1 MNRREVNCVPLP
13 VVRSRWCRGF
23 PQADAQ
29 ARWNRFQLTI
39 SLVQQSITLTRCAQP
54 TVGPAQISSCPTFRF
69 DSARRLLR
77 VPWCSQTPSATT
89 NLRSRITR
97 NTRFR
102 FTGGFSFRRNHQVTR
117 AISVWRFFLRMPRR
131 SVRHIAGPLSS
142 PVAAFGNTNSTGL
155 MAGTS
160 MAVYPCASI
169 SCAWE

>member
-77 VPWCSQTPSATT
+77 VPWCSQTPRATT

-117 AISVWRFFLRMPRR
+117 RYPYGGFSSACHDDLFVILPVR
-131 SVRHIAGPLSS
+131 SAPQWLLLVIQTRPA
-142 PVAAFGNTNSTGL
+142 
-155 MAGTS
+155 
-160 MAVYPCASI
+160 
-169 SCAWE
+169 